1 MKAEVF
7 LEVLKKILVVWVF
20 MAIVAF
26 IAYKCEKQT
35 EEHHWRCIN
44 MVVIQNQHQAVS
56 DTIRNIVYHYN
67 MSHEELN
74 IFIALSTYQTMQI
87 HDGDTTLITSSI
99 ETCGETICPE

>member
-1 MKAEVF
+1 MKTGGGFVF
-7 LEVLKKILVVWVF
+7 IQGLL
-20 MAIVAF
+20 M
-26 IAYKCEKQT
+26 IAMIWITFHQCEKQL
-35 EEHHWRCIN
+35 EEHNWRCVN
-44 MVVIQNQHQAVS
+44 MVIVQNQHQAVS
-56 DTIRNIVYHYN
+56 DTIRNTVYHSN